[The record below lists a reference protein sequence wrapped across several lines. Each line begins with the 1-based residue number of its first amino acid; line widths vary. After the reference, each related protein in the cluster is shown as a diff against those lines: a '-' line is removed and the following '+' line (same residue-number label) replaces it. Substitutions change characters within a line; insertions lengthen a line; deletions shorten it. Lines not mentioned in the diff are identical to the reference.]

1 MSIRRRD
8 FIAIVGGVT
17 IWPRGLDAQPSGQ
30 IPRIGLLLYGGDADL
45 GRFVAAFRVGMA
57 ERGYQDGKNVQYE
70 VRYSEQ
76 DLQKLALNA
85 RELAASN
92 VDLIWVPGSTV
103 AQAAREATTTIPIVF
118 AIVSDPVTSGF
129 VRSLASPGTNM
140 TGLSLLSSEMW
151 AKRLELLLE
160 VRPDVRRLGVLAQP
174 GEPASSAQLPQIQSA
189 AAALGK
195 ELLVVEANSADAF
208 PQALGR
214 LKEWRAD
221 ALVIVET
228 GLFLF
233 HRKSLIEEATKNWW
247 PTVNSSR
254 QYPEVGGLIAY
265 GVDYLDSCRRSAE
278 YVDRILKGARPADL
292 PVQQPSKFEL
302 VVNLRAAKALGLTI
316 PPTLLARAD
325 EVIE

>member
-1 MSIRRRD
+1 MKRREFIRLLL
-8 FIAIVGGVT
+8 GGAAA
-17 IWPRGLDAQPSGQ
+17 WPRGLHAQQSVR
-30 IPRIGLLLYGGDADL
+30 RIGLLVYGGEADL
-45 GRFVAAFRVGMA
+45 DRFVAAFRDGMT
-57 ERGYQDGKNVQYE
+57 ERGYQDGKHVRYE

-76 DLQKLALNA
+76 DLQRLALNA
-85 RELAASN
+85 RELVASN
-92 VDLIWVPGSTV
+92 VDVIWVPGSTV
-103 AQAAREATTTIPIVF
+103 AQAAREATTAIPIVF
-118 AIVSDPVTSGF
+118 AIVSDPVASGF
-129 VRSLASPGTNM
+129 VQSLASPGRNM
-140 TGLSLLSSEMW
+140 TGLSLMSSEMW

-160 VRPDVRRLGVLAQP
+160 VRADVRRLGVLAQP
-174 GEPASSAQLPQIQSA
+174 GEPASSAQLPHIQSA

-195 ELLVVEANSADAF
+195 EVLVVEANSADAF
-208 PQALGR
+208 PMALGR
-214 LKEWRAD
+214 LKEWRAE

-233 HRKSLIEEATKNWW
+233 HRKLLIEEATKNRW

-254 QYPEVGGLIAY
+254 QYPEVGGLMAY

-278 YVDRILKGARPADL
+278 YVDRILKGARPSDL

-302 VVNLRAAKALGLTI
+302 VVNLKAAKALGLTI